1 MLYEYENFKYV
12 NQNNKGILYKDGRIL
27 FIGNSWSGIMQFL
40 QYTNNAQVVR
50 DMFKAQLEQR
60 EVIKLRAEAKKPKE
74 PELPVVQEPK
84 KKPVLRR
91 PSMDRIF
98 V

>member
-1 MLYEYENFKYV
+1 MKYTHKDFTFVTQDSRSSLYRSGK
-12 NQNNKGILYKDGRIL
+12 LL
-27 FIGNSWSGIMQFL
+27 FIGNSWTGLNLFI
-40 QYTNNAQVVR
+40 QYSNNAPEVKE
-50 DMFKAQLEQR
+50 MFKAQLEQR

-91 PSMDRIF
+91 PSMDRRL